1 MRPALV
7 LLTCVLNA
15 AVCQAQWLS
24 SPTPGIPRLADGKPD
39 LNAAVPRTN
48 YGKPDL
54 SGVWRRAA
62 DDTNSTTALASGL
75 GEIPLHPSA
84 RELYNR
90 RLAVDG
96 AGRPAE
102 RCLPHGLP
110 LDMMFREAPFRI
122 VQTPTLTVILLEMFT
137 RFRQIP
143 TDGRRLVLDPQPTWY
158 GYSTGRWDAEEFVID
173 TVGFNDQTWL
183 DNRGLPHTDALHLT
197 ERFKRLSVGR
207 MDLTFTF
214 DDPRPTHDPGVSRQS
229 SSFCLTQICS
239 SICVTTKNGRPLTP
253 NRGKG
258 GGGLRRGQAL

>member
-7 LLTCVLNA
+7 LLTCVLGA

-24 SPTPGIPRLADGKPD
+24 SPSPGIPRLADGKPD

-75 GEIPLHPSA
+75 GEIPLRPSA
-84 RELYNR
+84 RELYTR
-90 RLAVDG
+90 RLAVEG

-122 VQTPTLTVILLEMFT
+122 VQTPTLMVILLEMFT

-143 TDGRRLVLDPQPTWY
+143 TDGRRLVPDPQPTWY
-158 GYSTGRWDAEEFVID
+158 GYSTGSWDADEFVID

-214 DDPRPTHDPGVSRQS
+214 DDPKAYTRPWNVTVKFELLPDTDLLEYLCDNEKWSATHAQPR
-229 SSFCLTQICS
+229 
-239 SICVTTKNGRPLTP
+239 
-253 NRGKG
+253 
-258 GGGLRRGQAL
+258 